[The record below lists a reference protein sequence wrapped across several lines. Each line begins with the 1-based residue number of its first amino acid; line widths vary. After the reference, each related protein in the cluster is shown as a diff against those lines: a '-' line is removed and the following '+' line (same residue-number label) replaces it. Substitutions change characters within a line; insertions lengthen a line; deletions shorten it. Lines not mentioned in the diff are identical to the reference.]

1 MAFRQSLNVGRV
13 IQVTLSLQLNEPG
26 IVLSHAL
33 HTLMTH
39 SDRMGTPVGSGQFL
53 VAICANGNSAVN
65 NGNQVSIG
73 DQVEDMTSPGAINA
87 GKQNVTIECG
97 TESGVLVDGGHHG
110 EGVESRR
117 RCAFAQVL

>member
-33 HTLMTH
+33 HTLMTG
-39 SDRMGTPVGSGQFL
+39 SDRMCTPVGRGQFL
-53 VAICANGNSAVN
+53 MTVRANGNSAVKDR
-65 NGNQVSIG
+65 NQVSIG
-73 DQVEDMTSPGAINA
+73 DQVEDMASPGAINA

-97 TESGVLVDGGHHG
+97 TEPGFLINGGHNG
-110 EGVESRR
+110 QGVE
-117 RCAFAQVL
+117 